1 MRENFSFEEFKMA
14 RTDIFISV
22 RCKDCLKNFKV
33 IKYDPDAFVSVE
45 DKQNFNVRIL
55 IESCPYCNSTRV
67 CRKRTTRGECDI
79 DYLRRLIG

>member
-14 RTDIFISV
+14 RTDIFISA

-45 DKQNFNVRIL
+45 DKRNFNVRIL
-55 IESCPYCNSTRV
+55 IEICPYCNSTRV
-67 CRKRTTRGECDI
+67 CRKREKRDESDI